1 MSSIL
6 FSKVELQPNAD
17 GSSGALVA
25 YLARTAQNLGH
36 AHHLVWSLFGDR
48 NGARSFLYRMTGSGL
63 RQPILL
69 YSAEPPTDGAG
80 LWRIESKV
88 MPLPETIGARVAWS
102 IRVNP
107 VVSRD
112 GKKHDVVTDA
122 RRAGPQGE
130 GWGDTARRV
139 APSWLAPRLAK
150 LGLDA
155 PAAAMTVDAS
165 ARHDFPH
172 DRGGRPVTVRSLDL
186 SGTATVTDPAALAA
200 GLLGGVGGAKIYGCG
215 LLLLRRLA

>member
-1 MSSIL
+1 MASIL
-6 FSKVELQPNAD
+6 FSKVELQPDAD
-17 GSSGALVA
+17 GSSGALAA
-25 YLARTAQNLGH
+25 YLARTAQSLGH

-48 NGARSFLYRMTGSGL
+48 NGKRSFLYRMTGTGV

-69 YSAEPPTDGAG
+69 YSAEPPADGTG
-80 LWRIESKV
+80 LGAIESKS
-88 MPLPETIGARVAWS
+88 MPLPEAAGERVVWS

-122 RRAGPQGE
+122 RRASLAGE
-130 GWGDTARRV
+130 GWDGTARRV
-139 APSWLAPRLAK
+139 MPAWLAPRLAK

-155 PAAAMTVDAS
+155 PAEAMVVEGS
-165 ARHDFPH
+165 ARHAFAH
-172 DRGGRPVTVRSLDL
+172 DRGGRPVTVRTVDV

-200 GLLGGVGGAKIYGCG
+200 GLLSGIGSAKVYGCG
-215 LLLLRRLA
+215 MLLLRRGA